1 MRHLEYWPGFL
12 GRAPV
17 TGGQTLVLEKAR
29 GGVFGFLVHTTDVA
43 NDLLQTNYV
52 TTTIAGKMDPFK
64 SAAQAEQ
71 QAQEG
76 QDEA

>member
-1 MRHLEYWPGFL
+1 M
-12 GRAPV
+12 
-17 TGGQTLVLEKAR
+17 LVPEKAR

-52 TTTIAGKMDPFK
+52 TATIAGEVDPFK

-71 QAQEG
+71 EAQEG
-76 QDEA
+76 EDEA